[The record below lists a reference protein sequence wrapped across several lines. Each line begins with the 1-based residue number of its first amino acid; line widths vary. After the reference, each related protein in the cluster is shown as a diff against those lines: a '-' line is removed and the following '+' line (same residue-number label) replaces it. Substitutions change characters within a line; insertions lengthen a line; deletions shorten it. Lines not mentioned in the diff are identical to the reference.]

1 MHYKFNLTW
10 DYKSDL
16 QGCETVVYLS
26 VAKEIG
32 LADSGKFYQFRRVSQ
47 RLNSRLSD
55 KMASQLW
62 EISEELVRLK
72 EE

>member
-1 MHYKFNLTW
+1 
-10 DYKSDL
+10 
-16 QGCETVVYLS
+16 